1 MTQDEKIQK
10 LIERSLK
17 SDCEHEIRFALVMSR
32 VLAMREALTLEQAVE
47 NEPLAAA
54 LLGSGV
60 NAIDASI
67 EILSM
72 FWGRK

>member
-1 MTQDEKIQK
+1 MTRDEKIQK

-17 SDCEHEIRFALVMSR
+17 SDCEHEVRFALVMSR

-47 NEPLAAA
+47 DEPLSAA

>member
-1 MTQDEKIQK
+1 MTRDEQIKK
-10 LIERSLK
+10 LIQRSLN
-17 SDCEHEIRFALVMSR
+17 SDNEKEVRFALVMGR

-47 NEPLAAA
+47 DEPLAAA

-60 NAIDASI
+60 NAIDATI

>member
-1 MTQDEKIQK
+1 MTRDEQIQK
-10 LIERSLK
+10 LIQRSLN
-17 SDCEHEIRFALVMSR
+17 SDNEKEVRFALVMGR

-47 NEPLAAA
+47 DEPLAAA

-60 NAIDASI
+60 NAIDATI